1 MERLHAYWRYEYIEA
16 PKENGKSSETLFE
29 DLPKRG
35 DDEANY
41 ILYRTKFC
49 YLVLNTFPYN
59 AGHLL
64 AIPYR
69 AVQKLSDLTAE
80 ERLDLM
86 NLLAFAEDLLR
97 KALKPEGI
105 NLGINLGKAAGA
117 GIPQH
122 LHVHIVPRWN
132 GDTNFMPVIG
142 ETRVLPLALKDMWK
156 RLKSFIEL

>member
-16 PKENGKSSETLFE
+16 PKENENTSETLFE

-41 ILYRTKFC
+41 ILYRAKFC
-49 YLVLNTFPYN
+49 YLVLNAFPYN

-69 AVQKLSDLTAE
+69 AVQHLSDLTAE
-80 ERLDLM
+80 ERCDLM
-86 NLLAFAEDLLR
+86 DLLAFAEDLLKR
-97 KALKPEGI
+97 ALKPDGI

-142 ETRVLPLALKDMWK
+142 ETRVLPLALKDMWR
-156 RLKSFIEL
+156 RLKSFIKL

>member
-16 PKENGKSSETLFE
+16 PKEDKNSQGTIFE

-35 DDEANY
+35 DDEANF
-41 ILYRTKFC
+41 ILRRTRYC
-49 YLVLNTFPYN
+49 YLVLNVFPYN

-69 AVQKLSDLTAE
+69 AVCNLEDLTQE
-80 ERLDLM
+80 ERFDLIE
-86 NLLAFAEDLLR
+86 LVTFAEGLLR

-105 NLGINLGKAAGA
+105 NVGINLGQAAGA
-117 GIPQH
+117 GVPKH
-122 LHVHIVPRWN
+122 LHVHLVPRWN
-132 GDTNFMPVIG
+132 GDTNFMPVIS

-156 RLKSFIEL
+156 RLKDFIEV